1 MMGNATFEQSHAS
14 ALRLVHV
21 LADAGLTVATCES
34 LTGGLVGATITS
46 IPGASAVFRG
56 GLITYASDLKAAL
69 AGVDAQWIAEH
80 GVVND
85 TTARQM
91 ATGCAHTC
99 QADLGLACTGVAG
112 PDRQDGQRPGTVH
125 IAVAHDA
132 QVFTRQLSLS
142 GQREAVRLGTVSALL
157 EFTCH
162 VIREKIKGIP

>member
-142 GQREAVRLGTVSALL
+142 GERKAVRLGTVSALL

-162 VIREKIKGIP
+162 VIREKIEDIP

>member
-56 GLITYASDLKAAL
+56 GLLTYASDLKAAL

-142 GQREAVRLGTVSALL
+142 GEREAVRLGTVSALL

-162 VIREKIKGIP
+162 VIREKIKDIP

>member
-125 IAVAHDA
+125 IAVVHDA

-142 GQREAVRLGTVSALL
+142 GEREAVRLGTVSALL

>member
-91 ATGCAHTC
+91 ATGCAHSC

-142 GQREAVRLGTVSALL
+142 GERKAVRLGTVSALL

-162 VIREKIKGIP
+162 VIREKIKDIP

>member
-1 MMGNATFEQSHAS
+1 MLEQSHAS
-14 ALRLVHV
+14 AHRLVHL
-21 LADAGLTVATCES
+21 LADAELTAATCES

-46 IPGASAVFRG
+46 VPGASAIFRG
-56 GLITYASDLKAAL
+56 GLITYASDLKTAL
-69 AGVDAQWIAEH
+69 AGVDADWIDGH
-80 GVVND
+80 GVINAM
-85 TTARQM
+85 TARQM
-91 ATGCAHTC
+91 ATGCAQAC

-142 GQREAVRLGTVSALL
+142 GEREAVRLGTVSALL

>member
-1 MMGNATFEQSHAS
+1 M
-14 ALRLVHV
+14 
-21 LADAGLTVATCES
+21 
-34 LTGGLVGATITS
+34 
-46 IPGASAVFRG
+46 
-56 GLITYASDLKAAL
+56 
-69 AGVDAQWIAEH
+69 DAQWIAEH

-142 GQREAVRLGTVSALL
+142 GEREAVRLGTVSALL

>member
-142 GQREAVRLGTVSALL
+142 GEREAVRLGTVSALL

-162 VIREKIKGIP
+162 VIREKIEDIP

>member
-1 MMGNATFEQSHAS
+1 MLEQSHAS
-14 ALRLVHV
+14 AHRLVHL
-21 LADAGLTVATCES
+21 LADAGLTAATCES

-142 GQREAVRLGTVSALL
+142 GEREAVRLGTVSALL

>member
-112 PDRQDGQRPGTVH
+112 PDRQDGQRPGTGH

-142 GQREAVRLGTVSALL
+142 GERKAVRLGTVSALL

-162 VIREKIKGIP
+162 VIREKIKDIP

>member
-142 GQREAVRLGTVSALL
+142 GEREAVRLGTVSALL

-162 VIREKIKGIP
+162 VIREKIKDIP

>member
-125 IAVAHDA
+125 VAVAHDA

-142 GQREAVRLGTVSALL
+142 GERKAVRLGTVSALL

-162 VIREKIKGIP
+162 VIREKIKDIP

>member
-142 GQREAVRLGTVSALL
+142 GEREAVRRGTVSALL

-162 VIREKIKGIP
+162 VIREKIKDIP

>member
-69 AGVDAQWIAEH
+69 AGVDAQWIVEH

-142 GQREAVRLGTVSALL
+142 GERKAVRLGTVSALL

-162 VIREKIKGIP
+162 VIREKIKDIP

>member
-46 IPGASAVFRG
+46 IPGAFAVFRG

-142 GQREAVRLGTVSALL
+142 GEREAVRLGTVSALL

>member
-112 PDRQDGQRPGTVH
+112 RARQHRYMPARGRPDRPARTQWPSDEQSWR
-125 IAVAHDA
+125 
-132 QVFTRQLSLS
+132 
-142 GQREAVRLGTVSALL
+142 
-157 EFTCH
+157 
-162 VIREKIKGIP
+162 

>member
-142 GQREAVRLGTVSALL
+142 GERKAVRLGTVSALL

>member
-142 GQREAVRLGTVSALL
+142 GEREAVRLGTVSALL

-162 VIREKIKGIP
+162 VIREEIKDIP

>member
-1 MMGNATFEQSHAS
+1 MLEQSHAS
-14 ALRLVHV
+14 AQRLVHL
-21 LADAGLTVATCES
+21 LADAELTAATCES

-142 GQREAVRLGTVSALL
+142 GERKAVRLGTVSALL

-162 VIREKIKGIP
+162 VIREKIKDIP

>member
-1 MMGNATFEQSHAS
+1 MLEQSHAS
-14 ALRLVHV
+14 AHRLVHL
-21 LADAGLTVATCES
+21 LADAGLTAATCES

-46 IPGASAVFRG
+46 VPGASAIFRG
-56 GLITYASDLKAAL
+56 GLITYASDLKTAL
-69 AGVDAQWIAEH
+69 AGVDADWIDEH
-80 GVVND
+80 GVINAMP
-85 TTARQM
+85 ARQM
-91 ATGCAHTC
+91 ATGCAQAC

-142 GQREAVRLGTVSALL
+142 GEREAVRLGTVSALL

>member
-142 GQREAVRLGTVSALL
+142 GERKAVRLGTVSALL

-162 VIREKIKGIP
+162 VIREEIKDIP

>member
-46 IPGASAVFRG
+46 VPGSSAIFRG

-142 GQREAVRLGTVSALL
+142 GERKAVRLGTVSALL

-162 VIREKIKGIP
+162 VIREKIKDIP

>member
-142 GQREAVRLGTVSALL
+142 GEREAVRLGTVSALL

>member
-99 QADLGLACTGVAG
+99 QADLGLACTGGAG

-142 GQREAVRLGTVSALL
+142 GEREAVRLGTVSALL

>member
-142 GQREAVRLGTVSALL
+142 GERKAVRLGTVSALL

-162 VIREKIKGIP
+162 VIREKIKDIP

>member
-99 QADLGLACTGVAG
+99 QADLGLACTGFAG

-142 GQREAVRLGTVSALL
+142 GERKAVRLGTVSALL

-162 VIREKIKGIP
+162 VIREKIKDIP

>member
-125 IAVAHDA
+125 IAVVHDA

-142 GQREAVRLGTVSALL
+142 GERKAVRLGTVSALL

-162 VIREKIKGIP
+162 VIREKIKDIP

>member
-1 MMGNATFEQSHAS
+1 MLEQSHAS
-14 ALRLVHV
+14 AHRLVHL
-21 LADAGLTVATCES
+21 LADAELTAATCES

-46 IPGASAVFRG
+46 VPGSSAIFRG

-142 GQREAVRLGTVSALL
+142 GERKAVRLGTVSALL

-162 VIREKIKGIP
+162 VIREKIKDIP

>member
-1 MMGNATFEQSHAS
+1 MLEQSHAS
-14 ALRLVHV
+14 AHRLVHL
-21 LADAGLTVATCES
+21 LADAGLTAATCES

-91 ATGCAHTC
+91 ATGCAQAC

-112 PDRQDGQRPGTVH
+112 PDRQDRQRPGTVH

-142 GQREAVRLGTVSALL
+142 GEREAVRLGTVSALL

-162 VIREKIKGIP
+162 VIREKIKDIP